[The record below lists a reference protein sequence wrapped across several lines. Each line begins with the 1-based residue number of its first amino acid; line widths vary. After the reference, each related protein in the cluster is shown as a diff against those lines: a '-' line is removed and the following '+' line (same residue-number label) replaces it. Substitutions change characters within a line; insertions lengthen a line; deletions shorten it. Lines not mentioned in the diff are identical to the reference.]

1 MAASS
6 TGFLNTKIPIF
17 LRGGA
22 WFDPDH
28 APRYEATP
36 AMDQVDVLYTAT
48 LPGGTNLV
56 HGTVGVG
63 LVPTRWLELNGGAD
77 FSSRTTYVTV
87 SGVVRF

>member
-1 MAASS
+1 
-6 TGFLNTKIPIF
+6 
-17 LRGGA
+17 
-22 WFDPDH
+22 
-28 APRYEATP
+28 
-36 AMDQVDVLYTAT
+36 MDQVDVLYTAT